1 MPADTFGGAMY
12 FFFFVSGLT
21 KFVVGISRLLLV
33 SSMVILG
40 DGTGSGTGGGFRFC
54 EVCLVPA
61 ILVDSLL
68 LCRLV
73 LC

>member
-1 MPADTFGGAMY
+1 M
-12 FFFFVSGLT
+12 
-21 KFVVGISRLLLV
+21 VV
-33 SSMVILG
+33 LG
-40 DGTGSGTGGGFRFC
+40 DGTGGGTGGGFRFC